1 MKITAHHK
9 YENFTL
15 EVTDLTL
22 SPNRITGLV
31 GKNGAGK
38 STLMSILS
46 SYKKANIR
54 FDLLDCDLQDT
65 VFIPTS
71 ISLYDYLTV
80 GEFVDFVI
88 KHSSSKKNTAE
99 ILKVL
104 SLENKQDVLISS
116 LSQGMQKK
124 LTLVPIFVKNY
135 SLIILDEPF
144 NSIDLAY
151 IFQLKQLLKQMQE
164 NATIIISSHIIDI
177 LADICD
183 DIVQIEN
190 GKIVQMIKNTGSVKE
205 LEAIIFE

>member
-15 EVTDLTL
+15 EVTDLVL
-22 SPNRITGLV
+22 AQNRIVGLV

-54 FDLLDCDLQDT
+54 FDLYDCDLQNT
-65 VFIPTS
+65 VFIPTN

-80 GEFVDFVI
+80 GEFVSFVI
-88 KHSSSKKNTAE
+88 KHSSSEKKTDEILNDLTLYDKKNE
-99 ILKVL
+99 
-104 SLENKQDVLISS
+104 LINS

-124 LTLVPIFVKNY
+124 LTLVPIFVKDY
-135 SLIILDEPF
+135 ELVILDEPF

-151 IFQLKQLLKQMQE
+151 IFHLKKLLKQMKE
-164 NATIIISSHIIDI
+164 KSSIIISSHIIDI

-183 DIVQIEN
+183 DIVHIDN
-190 GKIVQMIKNTGSVKE
+190 GKIIKTVKNNGNVKD